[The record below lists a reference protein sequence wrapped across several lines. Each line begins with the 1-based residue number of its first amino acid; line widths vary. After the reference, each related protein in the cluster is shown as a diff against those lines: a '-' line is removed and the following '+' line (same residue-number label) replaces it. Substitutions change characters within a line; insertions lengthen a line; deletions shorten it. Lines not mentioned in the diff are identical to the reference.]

1 MIAWLPGRGMKVG
14 DLALA
19 LPAIGALLRLG
30 ADVWLDCPPE
40 IAATFSRLPVEHGK
54 PDRWDK
60 ALVPRWV
67 GRYHVLDA
75 WRKAFDEAGI
85 AEPLH
90 RYVPPRVKCG
100 VKLPPDTVL
109 VAPYVEAEAKRWSA
123 DRWARVCEAAAD
135 LGWRVAL
142 CAPPEGA
149 ALCDSIREQC
159 AARVTNLCGMDTRE
173 TFADLLRQAD
183 LVIAPDTGT
192 VHVADAMG
200 TPVVALYGA
209 TNPVRWAPTWC
220 REYVVSAH
228 PDGMGAVT
236 VDAVIEAL
244 RRA

>member
-1 MIAWLPGRGMKVG
+1 MKVG